1 MKMIT
6 SFRLRRRKK
15 RKFSF
20 SRGQS
25 RLSSLSEELMQTTFR
40 MKCLI

>member
-6 SFRLRRRKK
+6 SFRLRKRKK

-20 SRGQS
+20 SRDLS
-25 RLSSLSEELMQTTFR
+25 RLLSLSEEIMQTTFR